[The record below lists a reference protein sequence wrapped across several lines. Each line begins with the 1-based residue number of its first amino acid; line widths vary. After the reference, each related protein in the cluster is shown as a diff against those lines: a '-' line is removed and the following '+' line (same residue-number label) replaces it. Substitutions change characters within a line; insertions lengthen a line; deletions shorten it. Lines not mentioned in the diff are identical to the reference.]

1 MLAKKRVQ
9 VVRTENV
16 ARRLKRRTDCAR
28 KRSFVSG
35 RKRRRRRE
43 DVAFCLET
51 IDGHSFLRHLRFQ
64 SGESR
69 AVVVL
74 GLQHDGSFR
83 RCMPTIHPIVRPLRK
98 CFETDSYLS
107 TNEIAGKVLKIV
119 M

>member
-1 MLAKKRVQ
+1 M
-9 VVRTENV
+9 
-16 ARRLKRRTDCAR
+16 
-28 KRSFVSG
+28 
-35 RKRRRRRE
+35 
-43 DVAFCLET
+43 
-51 IDGHSFLRHLRFQ
+51 
-64 SGESR
+64 
-69 AVVVL
+69 VVL